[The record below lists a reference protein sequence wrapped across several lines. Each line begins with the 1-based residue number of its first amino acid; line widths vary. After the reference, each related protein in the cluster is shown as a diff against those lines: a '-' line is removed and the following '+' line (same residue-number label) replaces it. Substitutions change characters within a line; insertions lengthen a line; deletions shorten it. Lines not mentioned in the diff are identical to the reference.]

1 MRAVALLLTGLA
13 GIAAAAIP
21 APIPTPP
28 GTQPTVQVPRFSAR
42 FQLETLDGHQVTD
55 ASYRGRWLLIY
66 FGYTFCPD
74 VCPTVLIDV
83 GHSLN
88 ALGPLA
94 DRIQPIFI
102 TVDPVRD
109 TPGHMRQYLK
119 AFSPRIVG
127 LRGDPKQTEIT
138 AKQFHTYYRARS
150 LGNGAYAVDHS
161 SFLYVVS
168 PDGYV
173 AKVLPDS
180 LRSERLADELRQL
193 VSDRQVTNAPN

>member
-1 MRAVALLLTGLA
+1 MRPIALLLVGLA
-13 GIAAAAIP
+13 GMACAAVP
-21 APIPTPP
+21 APQ
-28 GTQPTVQVPRFSAR
+28 GTQPSAQVPPFSPRFEL
-42 FQLETLDGHQVTD
+42 QTLDGRHVSD
-55 ASYRGRWLLIY
+55 ATYRGRWLLVY

-83 GHSLN
+83 GQALN

-109 TPGHMRQYLK
+109 TASHMGQYLK

-127 LRGDPKQTEIT
+127 LRGDPKQIEI
-138 AKQFHTYYRARS
+138 ASKQFHTYYRARS

-161 SFLYVVS
+161 SFLYVIS
-168 PDGYV
+168 PDGHV

-180 LRSERLADELRQL
+180 LRDQKLAEELRQL
-193 VSDRQVTNAPN
+193 VQ

>member
-1 MRAVALLLTGLA
+1 MRGVALLLIGVA
-13 GIAAAAIP
+13 GMASVAIP
-21 APIPTPP
+21 APQ
-28 GTQPTVQVPRFSAR
+28 GAQPTAQVSPFSPRFEL
-42 FQLETLDGHQVTD
+42 QTLDGHHVTD
-55 ASYRGRWLLIY
+55 ATYRGRWLLVY

-83 GHSLN
+83 GHALN
-88 ALGPLA
+88 AIGPLA

-109 TPGHMRQYLK
+109 TASHLGQYLS

-127 LRGDPKQTEIT
+127 LRGDLKQTEIVS
-138 AKQFHTYYRARS
+138 KQFHTYYRARS

-161 SFLYVVS
+161 SFLYVIS
-168 PDGYV
+168 PDGRV

-180 LRSERLADELRQL
+180 LRDQKLAEELRQL
-193 VSDRQVTNAPN
+193 VQ

>member
-1 MRAVALLLTGLA
+1 MRRIALFLVGVA
-13 GIAAAAIP
+13 GIAGAAVP
-21 APIPTPP
+21 APPD
-28 GTQPTVQVPRFSAR
+28 TQPSVQVPPFSAR
-42 FQLETLDGHQVTD
+42 FELQTLEGREVTNE
-55 ASYRGRWLLIY
+55 SYRGRWLLVY

-74 VCPTVLIDV
+74 VCPTVLLDV
-83 GHSLN
+83 GHALN

-109 TPGHMRQYLK
+109 TARHMAQYLT

-127 LRGDPKQTEIT
+127 LRGDPEQIELT
-138 AKQFHTYYRARS
+138 AKRFHAYYRAHS

-161 SFLYVVS
+161 SYLYVIS
-168 PDGYV
+168 PDGNV

-180 LRSERLADELRQL
+180 LRDRKLTEELKQL
-193 VSDRQVTNAPN
+193 VQ

>member
-1 MRAVALLLTGLA
+1 MRGVALLLIGLA

-21 APIPTPP
+21 APPV
-28 GTQPTVQVPRFSAR
+28 TQPTAQVPRFSAR
-42 FQLETLDGHQVTD
+42 FQLQTLDGQQVTD

-83 GHSLN
+83 GQALN

-94 DRIQPIFI
+94 DRIQPMFI

-109 TPGHMRQYLK
+109 TAAHMREYLS

-127 LRGDPKQTEIT
+127 LRGDPKQIETT

-161 SFLYVVS
+161 SFLYVIS

-180 LRSERLADELRQL
+180 LRRERLAEELRQL
-193 VSDRQVTNAPN
+193 VQERQVTNATN